1 MPRARTNDAAEDIV
15 ISKPRARK
23 PRAISVDGADAPPV
37 RKRAPARPKV
47 APVLAEPLTRKA
59 PTPLQTKRRLSSR
72 NTKAFFIVLGVC
84 VLLAGIGVTIGV
96 LDKGAIDV
104 VAVVNDRNEK
114 VNKGE
119 VRDESGKTIT
129 QTLQV
134 QSDTRPNG
142 GLPMGDPVAVPPVPE
157 PTTSTAPEAS
167 SSTPSV
173 SSSTEDNL
181 ATTTP
186 AA

>member
-1 MPRARTNDAAEDIV
+1 MPRARTNDAEDDIV

-23 PRAISVDGADAPPV
+23 PRVISADVENKPPV
-37 RKRAPARPKV
+37 RKRAPARSKV
-47 APVLAEPLTRKA
+47 APVLAEPVTRKA
-59 PTPLQTKRRLSSR
+59 PTPIQTKRRQSSR
-72 NTKAFFIVLGVC
+72 NAKVFFTVLGAC
-84 VLLAGIGVTIGV
+84 VLLSGIGLTIGV
-96 LDKGAIDV
+96 LDKGTIDV

-114 VNKGE
+114 ISKGE

-142 GLPMGDPVAVPPVPE
+142 GLPMGDPVVVPPVPVTE
-157 PTTSTAPEAS
+157 TSTSTEVS

-173 SSSTEDNL
+173 ASSTEDSL

-186 AA
+186 TV